1 MVYMCHIFFTH
12 SSVDGYLGCFRVL
25 AIANSAAISIG
36 VHVSFRITVFSR
48 YMPTSGIAGSYG
60 SSIFSLSYRVKSE
73 REISHINSYMWN
85 LEKWYRW
92 THLQSKNRDTDVDNK
107 HMDTKAGKEGGK
119 NWKIGTGVYILK
131 WSEVKWSRLVV
142 SDSLR
147 HHGL

>member
-85 LEKWYRW
+85 LEKWYR
-92 THLQSKNRDTDVDNK
+92 
-107 HMDTKAGKEGGK
+107 
-119 NWKIGTGVYILK
+119 
-131 WSEVKWSRLVV
+131 
-142 SDSLR
+142 
-147 HHGL
+147 